1 MDLVRLKSVLDDH
14 LAGFVVIACGL
25 EYAAHEFLVI
35 YLHSVI
41 DNSDDHLWMTARYL
55 PPSGEIDCV
64 NPPCCV
70 FPG

>member
-41 DNSDDHLWMTARYL
+41 DNSDDHLWMTATQR
-55 PPSGEIDCV
+55 GD
-64 NPPCCV
+64 
-70 FPG
+70 